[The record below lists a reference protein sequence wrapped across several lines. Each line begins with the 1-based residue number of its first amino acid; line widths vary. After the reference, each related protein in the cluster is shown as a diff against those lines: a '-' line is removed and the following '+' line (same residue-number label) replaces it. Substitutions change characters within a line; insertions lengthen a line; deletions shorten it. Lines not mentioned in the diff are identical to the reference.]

1 MRIKIITLSL
11 LFLLG
16 LNSLWSQSLRFY
28 QIDDL
33 DDYTRVLDLA
43 NEEKKLMFFVI
54 FKDDGGFEEMI
65 RNGVFRDDSLKS
77 YFDQLVP
84 VAIYRRSEMAGRLME
99 SFGEKELPSF
109 YVMNREEFLLNA
121 AYGVLSAEE
130 LMDFLMASV
139 KLSSE
144 LNVLREEYRNHELTH
159 EEWVMLIGLYELNFD
174 FLSTQDLAFEF
185 LSEVP
190 EDQILN
196 DTIKSVSLN
205 YAISLETPYAEKI
218 LAQKDQLDS
227 AEFSDFYTSAYS
239 FNFDLAAENKD
250 TVLLKRII
258 EVLIPAAYASDSLK
272 REMILETQILFG
284 REAGI
289 FSIWKKAVLQYCS
302 EMSDSSERAEFA
314 FDEAYAIAEEFNS
327 ASAQRAARTLAKQA
341 SAWKPD
347 YRFYMLESYM
357 AYLMKDYDDALK
369 VVEKALV
376 RSENETDL
384 DKAQRLKTMIES
396 DKGLE

>member
-1 MRIKIITLSL
+1 MRIKIIILSR
-11 LFLLG
+11 LFLFG
-16 LNSLWSQSLRFY
+16 FNSLRSQSLRFY

-33 DDYTRVLDLA
+33 DDYSRVLDLA
-43 NEEKKLMFFVI
+43 NEQEKLMFFVI

-65 RNGVFRDDSLKS
+65 RNGVFRDDSIKT
-77 YFDQLVP
+77 YFDQVVP

-121 AYGVLSAEE
+121 AYGILTTEE
-130 LMDFLMASV
+130 LMDFLIASME
-139 KLSSE
+139 LSTQ
-144 LNVLREEYRNHELTH
+144 LNVLREEYRNHKLTDA
-159 EEWVMLIGLYELNFD
+159 EWVMLIGLYELNFD

-190 EDQILN
+190 ENKILN
-196 DTIKSVSLN
+196 DTIKPVSLN

-218 LAQKDQLDS
+218 LAQKNQLDS

-258 EVLIPAAYASDSLK
+258 EVLIPAANASDSLK

-289 FSIWKKAVLQYCS
+289 FSVWKKAVMQYCAQI
-302 EMSDSSERAEFA
+302 SDSSARAEFA

-327 ASAQRAARTLAKQA
+327 ASAQRAARTLAHQA
-341 SAWKPD
+341 SLWKPD

-357 AYLMKDYDDALK
+357 AYLMKDYEDALQ
-369 VVEKALV
+369 VVNKAMVLA
-376 RSENETDL
+376 ENETDTE
-384 DKAQRLKTMIES
+384 KAQRLKTMIES